1 MSLFYLIFLCSGPN
15 SHSNSFHP

>member
-1 MSLFYLIFLCSGPN
+1 MRLFYLFFLCSWPN